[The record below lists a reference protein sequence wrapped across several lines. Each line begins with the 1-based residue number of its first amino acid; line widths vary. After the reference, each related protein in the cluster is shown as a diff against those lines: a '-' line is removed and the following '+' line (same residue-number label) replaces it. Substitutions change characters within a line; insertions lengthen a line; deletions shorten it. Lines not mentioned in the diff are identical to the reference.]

1 MKKYKIVPALLF
13 MFLCGCSVGDYAAEK
28 LYWKATKEYSAILKK
43 AGQAKPLDF
52 QKVITLYRELIA
64 KYPDW
69 NNTANAYF
77 NISRLYVIQ
86 KEYDLAILE
95 LEKLKE
101 KFYRNPDICSK
112 ADFTIALIYE
122 EQGKGKESLEY
133 LKLVETAYPQTYSA
147 FLAPLFI
154 ARYYKKS
161 GETEKWQQAYKEA
174 ISKYKA
180 IMTKNPNS
188 LNALVALD
196 FVIMALVEQGTEEKA
211 FVYLDEVIEEYSV
224 SLVRA
229 KALFSKSLI
238 YEREAKFD
246 KAISSLEEI
255 IKDFPNTALSRA
267 AEGQIEKIKSGRQK
281 SESGN

>member
-1 MKKYKIVPALLF
+1 MKKYNVISVVLF
-13 MFLCGCSVGDYAAEK
+13 MFLCGCSVGDYGAEK

-43 AGQAKPLDF
+43 AGQVKPLDF
-52 QKVITLYRELIA
+52 QKVITLYREVIA

-101 KFYRNPDICSK
+101 KFYRNPDICSN

-122 EQGKGKESLEY
+122 EQGKWEESLEY
-133 LKLVETAYPQTYSA
+133 LKIVETAYPQTYSA
-147 FLAPLFI
+147 FLAPLFM
-154 ARYYKKS
+154 ARHYKKS
-161 GETEKWQQAYKEA
+161 GEVGKWQQPYQDA

-180 IMTKNPNS
+180 IIAQNPNS
-188 LNALVALD
+188 LNALAALD

-211 FVYLDEVIEEYSV
+211 FVYLEEIIEGYPG

-255 IKDFPNTALSRA
+255 IKDFPNTALSKA
-267 AEGQIEKIKSGRQK
+267 AQEQIEKIESGIRK
-281 SESGN
+281 SESRN